1 MFKLLKGG
9 ECYTPKYI
17 GKKDVLIID
26 KKIYKISDKIDERS
40 MPDLEIIDCSGK
52 LICPGLIDQHLHI
65 TGGGGEEGPESC
77 IPEITIR
84 DIVNAGITTV
94 VGVLGFND
102 LFRNIST
109 LLAKAKALEEEG
121 LTTYIYTGSYSLPT
135 ATLTGKVETDIA
147 FIDKVIGA
155 GEIAISDYRSS
166 YPSIEELKKLA
177 SEVKKGAMLG
187 KKAGVLHINLGDGKQ
202 GLEPVLQLI
211 EESDFPINMF
221 VPTHVNRNRKLFKQA
236 VEHNARGGQIDLT
249 AGENSGKGY
258 SVPDA
263 MEILINSK
271 AKMDKVTVSSDANG
285 SMPSPDGKST
295 VAGKVTDFFYD
306 IRQAVLAKNI
316 SIETA
321 LSTVTENVAK
331 LLKLYPYKGA
341 VLPGSDADILIL
353 NKENF
358 SIDTVIAMGTFMVKE
373 GFVIKKGRFE
383 K

>member
-1 MFKLLKGG
+1 VFKLLKGG

-187 KKAGVLHINLGDGKQ
+187 EKAGVLHIHLGDGKQ